1 MSKKLTQTIKQTTR
15 SVLGSHTLP
24 KRVTRSVT
32 KTNTLPVIRED
43 TPSPPLQPIN
53 MDSGNASVGNSAPL
67 TPTVSGF
74 SSIATALSATDILA
88 FVKELPTFDG
98 TPGQLDKYITSVEEI
113 IMLIRGTDQ
122 TPYGLLT
129 LRAIRNKIVGRA
141 DEALNLANTKLI
153 WDDIKSN
160 LLRLY
165 SSKKSEAT
173 LLGELQSQPDNL
185 TLGQLF
191 FGLSRI
197 RSQLISTTSN
207 SGQSAT
213 IIEAKKSLY
222 DEVCLNAF
230 ISRIGEPLKTV
241 IRLKDPKTIETAYE
255 LCQRERARYQNRN
268 PYPPTPNN
276 TERRTN
282 NYNNNNSNNHKDN
295 NNRNNR
301 NNRNSSYSQNHSYH
315 YSNPNSQYRQSNNGN
330 RNGNP
335 FKDNKTPNYELH
347 NIEEEKLTQHCPTDL
362 NFQAPASGTRQD
374 T

>member
-15 SVLGSHTLP
+15 SVLESHTFP
-24 KRVTRSVT
+24 KRVTRSVS
-32 KTNTLPVIRED
+32 KTNTLPVIRES
-43 TPSPPLQPIN
+43 TPLPPLQPIN
-53 MDSGNASVGNSAPL
+53 MDSGNASVGNSAPV

-173 LLGELQSQPDNL
+173 LLGELQSLPDNL

-197 RSQLISTTSN
+197 RSQLISITSN

-213 IIEAKKSLY
+213 IIEAKKTLY

-230 ISRIGEPLKTV
+230 ISRIREPLKTV

-255 LCQRERARYQNRN
+255 LCQGERARYQNRN
-268 PYPPTPNN
+268 PYPPTQNN

-282 NYNNNNSNNHKDN
+282 NYNNNNNNNHRDN
-295 NNRNNR
+295 NNRNNVTR
-301 NNRNSSYSQNHSYH
+301 LTPKTTQTITQTPI
-315 YSNPNSQYRQSNNGN
+315 PNIVNQ
-330 RNGNP
+330 
-335 FKDNKTPNYELH
+335 TTATELV
-347 NIEEEKLTQHCPTDL
+347 
-362 NFQAPASGTRQD
+362 TRLKIIKQIMGY
-374 T
+374 TT